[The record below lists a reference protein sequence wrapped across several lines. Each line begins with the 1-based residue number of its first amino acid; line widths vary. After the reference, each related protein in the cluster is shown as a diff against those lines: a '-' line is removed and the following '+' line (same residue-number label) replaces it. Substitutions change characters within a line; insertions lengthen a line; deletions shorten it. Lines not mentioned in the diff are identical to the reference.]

1 DGTGNVVDTVVVVAS
16 VAGVEIGIVACT
28 VGESDDAVI
37 LISGEV
43 IGGIGD
49 VSCWIVT

>member
-1 DGTGNVVDTVVVVAS
+1 DTVVVVAS
-16 VAGVEIGIVACT
+16 VDGVEIGIVACT
-28 VGESDDAVI
+28 VGVSEVAEI

-49 VSCWIVT
+49 VSCWIVTDTIDSA